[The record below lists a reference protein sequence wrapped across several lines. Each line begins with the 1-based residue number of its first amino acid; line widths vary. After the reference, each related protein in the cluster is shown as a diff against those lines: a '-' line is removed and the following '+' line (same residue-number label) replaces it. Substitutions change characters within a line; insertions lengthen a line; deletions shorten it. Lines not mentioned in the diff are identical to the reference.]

1 MPRHILHTYLYLT
14 LFYVSLPDVLFVV
27 AAGNTATDLDAEPS
41 YPASYA
47 SEFSNIIVVAST
59 DYKDR
64 MSNFSSY
71 GATTVH
77 VAAPG
82 EW

>member
-1 MPRHILHTYLYLT
+1 M
-14 LFYVSLPDVLFVV
+14 
-27 AAGNTATDLDAEPS
+27 AAGNTATDLDAETS

-47 SEFSNIIVVAST
+47 AEFSNVLVVAST

-64 MSNFSSY
+64 LSNFSSY
-71 GATTVH
+71 GAGTVH